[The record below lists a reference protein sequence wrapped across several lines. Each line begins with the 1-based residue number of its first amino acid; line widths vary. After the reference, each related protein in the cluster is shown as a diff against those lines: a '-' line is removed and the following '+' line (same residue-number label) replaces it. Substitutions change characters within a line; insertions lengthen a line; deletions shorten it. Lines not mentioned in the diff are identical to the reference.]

1 MEQYMKLKHSVSPFY
16 GNHDI
21 DNLRLRTRL
30 YLSDDF
36 VSDKLQDVIK
46 TQMTNTWMQKTSQ
59 LINRFWK
66 FKIS

>member
-1 MEQYMKLKHSVSPFY
+1 MKLKHSVSPFY

-30 YLSDDF
+30 YLSDEF

-46 TQMTNTWMQKTSQ
+46 TQMTNT
-59 LINRFWK
+59 
-66 FKIS
+66 